1 VVTAN
6 RELATRRNESENE
19 DDDEYEN
26 DNTANREL

>member
-1 VVTAN
+1 VVTAY
-6 RELATRRNESENE
+6 RELATRRNKSENE

>member
-6 RELATRRNESENE
+6 RELATRRNKSENE